1 MQRNIV
7 AFPDNSEYVSNK
19 RRKNQLTS
27 TTDSYKGSGSKL
39 TWDEAVAV
47 YIRAKQAETESSHTI
62 QFEKDNLA
70 SYKRIMFEQD
80 IEPSVEDVTIE
91 RLREKFVLYMVEKK
105 GYALNTINHRIASI
119 KRFFTFLHREEWIR
133 NNPADLLKQR
143 KGHQTPIY
151 SLTEEQIAC
160 LLDQPN
166 QNTFTGLRDYAMLV
180 LIFDTGLR
188 LGEIVKLNLNQLD
201 VKQCF
206 LLGVIGKSKRPRD
219 VPFCDDVRKIML
231 KYLKIRG
238 ELPTDK
244 LFVTIDSRPMKV
256 RSFQETLKEY
266 GKKAGIEGVRISP
279 HTMRHTFAKMY
290 ILNGGDPYSLQEI
303 LGHTTQ
309 DMVKRYV
316 NLWKPEKKLQHTKAS
331 PMRHFYRGNR
341 K

>member
-1 MQRNIV
+1 MQSNIV
-7 AFPDNSEYVSNK
+7 SFPNNAEHTSNK

-27 TTDSYKGSGSKL
+27 MDSYKGAGSKL
-39 TWDEAVAV
+39 TWDEAVAI
-47 YIRAKQAETESSHTI
+47 YLRAKQAETESSHTI

-70 SYKRIMFEQD
+70 SYKKIMLEQEFE
-80 IEPSVEDVTIE
+80 PAVEDVTIE
-91 RLREKFVLYMVEKK
+91 WLREKFVLYMVEKK
-105 GYALNTINHRIASI
+105 GYALNTINHRISSI
-119 KRFFTFLHREEWIR
+119 KRFFAFLHREEWIR
-133 NNPADLLKQR
+133 QNPAGLLKLR

-160 LLDQPN
+160 LLEQPN
-166 QNTFTGLRDYAMLV
+166 QSTFTGCRDYTMLA
-180 LIFDTGLR
+180 LIFDTGVR
-188 LGEIVKLNLNQLD
+188 LGEIVRLNLNQVD

-219 VPFCDDVRKIML
+219 IPFCDDIRKILL

-256 RSFQETLKEY
+256 RTFQETLKEY
-266 GKKAGIEGVRISP
+266 GMKAGIEGVRISP
-279 HTMRHTFAKMY
+279 HTLRHTFAKMY
-290 ILNGGDPYSLQEI
+290 ILNDGDPYSLQEI

-341 K
+341 R